1 MRSVTIPVRSA
12 DGRSLRALMAG
23 LAIVLL
29 LPASL
34 WAQEQRTIDGKRY
47 QVHVVEAGQTLYAI
61 SRAYAVPVDALLAAN
76 PAASE
81 GLSIGQEVLVPMA
94 AVDKREARNAP
105 TLRGGE
111 LLHTAAKKETLFGI
125 ARQYGVE
132 INALLDRNPELGQ
145 GLKEG
150 MQVVIPAAA
159 ATGTEQPVQRPA
171 TDDGSQLHEVQAG
184 ETLFSLGQ
192 RFGVDPEAIRSAN
205 GGLPDGLRAG
215 ATIRIPAPPRDTA
228 PRPEIP
234 ADHLSKR
241 ESYRVALLLPFAL
254 DRNDSVQARSKGEPH
269 LYETT
274 RIAAQFHAGAL
285 MALDSMAALG
295 FNAEVTVL
303 DMGDDAATWN
313 LALRNPAIKDQDLF
327 IGPFHRGAIEQ
338 LARMRSDVHI
348 ACPAPQSNRV
358 LLGHP
363 NVSKVHSS
371 PQEFMRHLARHAARA
386 HAADNLLL
394 LMPDIPAER
403 ELREQVHRALQDSY
417 AMQPARS
424 RDSVRVVRA
433 DRRGIGDLLAL
444 LDPARTN
451 AIVVPSADVEFVNNL
466 VGRLRTVAGKQT
478 IRVYGMESWRDIES
492 LTPMDLDRI
501 DLHVALGTLVDY
513 NDLRVQDFVR
523 RFRERFR
530 TEPQEYA
537 FLGFDLT
544 FFYLQALMQEGRGFQ
559 ERFGQVVTKPL
570 HMAFRMQ
577 RTGPESG
584 FRNDGAIVVRHREL
598 EVRRVP

>member
-1 MRSVTIPVRSA
+1 MRTFVV
-12 DGRSLRALMAG
+12 GCML
-23 LAIVLL
+23 VLL
-29 LPASL
+29 LPTRL
-34 WAQEQRTIDGKRY
+34 HAQEQRTIDGRRF

-81 GLSIGQEVLVPMA
+81 GLSIGQEVLVPLA
-94 AVDKREARNAP
+94 SVDKREARNAP

-111 LLHTAAKKETLFGI
+111 LLHTAARKETLFGI

-159 ATGTEQPVQRPA
+159 ITGSEQPEQRPA

-192 RFGVDPEAIRSAN
+192 RHGVDPEAIRSAN

-215 ATIRIPAPPRDTA
+215 ATIRIPAPPHGA
-228 PRPEIP
+228 GPKPIP

-254 DRNDSVQARSKGEPH
+254 DRNDSVQARGKGDAQ

-285 MALDSMAALG
+285 MALDSVAALG

-303 DMGDDAATWN
+303 DMGDDAASWN
-313 LALRNPAIKDQDLF
+313 LALRNAAIKDQDLF

-371 PQEFMRHLARHAARA
+371 PQELMRHLARHAARA

-417 AMQPARS
+417 ALQPARS

-433 DRRGIGDLLAL
+433 DRRGIGDLLAQ

-501 DLHVALGTLVDY
+501 DLHVALGTFVDHQ
-513 NDLRVQDFVR
+513 DPRVQDFVR

-544 FFYLQALMQEGRGFQ
+544 FYYLQALMQEGRGFQ

-598 EVRRVP
+598 EVRRVQ